1 MQKST
6 AKADNCARNL
16 KDVLSLRGFTV
27 AESKDASWPKL
38 TLNTAE
44 MSIKIEAADMVSPD
58 IFGNSIKA
66 FAPHFVVVAV
76 DENAADSYIKL
87 TKVLVEVAK
96 LGMKVIIKTSATNL
110 AAAEASAGTEVVYDI
125 LWPVHGA

>member
-6 AKADNCARNL
+6 AKAESCARNL
-16 KDVLSLRGFTV
+16 KDVLSLRGFSV
-27 AESKDASWPKL
+27 AESKVSGWPKL

-44 MSIKIEAADMVSPD
+44 MSIKIESVDMISKDV
-58 IFGNSIKA
+58 FGNDLKA
-66 FAPHFVVVAV
+66 FAPHFVVVAI
-76 DENAADSYIKL
+76 DENAADSHVKL

-96 LGMKVIIKTSATNL
+96 LGMKVIVKTSAVDL
-110 AAAEASAGTEVVYDI
+110 ADAEAADGTEVVYDI